1 MSTRW
6 DRQDYARPPVALA
19 QAVLGSLLVRIV
31 GGVRMAGRIV
41 EVEAYLGSRDRAAH
55 SFGGR
60 RTPRNESMYGKAGTA
75 YVYFTYGMH
84 HCMNIV
90 CGREGEPVA
99 VLIRALEP
107 VEGIEVMRAH
117 REASPR
123 AARSIP
129 DRALCSGPARV
140 CQAMR
145 IDRSLDGSDLCSS
158 ETLFLEH
165 GPRMK
170 RIARSPRI
178 GVGYAGEWAA
188 RPLRFFDPD
197 SDHVS
202 GR

>member
-1 MSTRW
+1 MSARW
-6 DRQDYARPPVALA
+6 ERADYARPPVALA
-19 QAVLGSLLVRIV
+19 QAVLGSVLVRIV
-31 GGVRMAGRIV
+31 GGVRLAGRIV

-60 RTPRNESMYGKAGTA
+60 RTPSNESMYGRAGTA

-107 VEGIEVMRAH
+107 VEGIDAMRVH
-117 REASPR
+117 RAVSPR
-123 AARSIP
+123 APRSIP
-129 DRALCSGPARV
+129 DRDLCSGPARV

-145 IDRSLDGSDLCSS
+145 IDRTLDGSDLSVS
-158 ETLFLEH
+158 GALFLEQ
-165 GPRMK
+165 GERVR

-178 GVGYAGEWAA
+178 GVAYAGEWAA
-188 RPLRFFDPD
+188 RPLRFFDPE

-202 GR
+202 AR